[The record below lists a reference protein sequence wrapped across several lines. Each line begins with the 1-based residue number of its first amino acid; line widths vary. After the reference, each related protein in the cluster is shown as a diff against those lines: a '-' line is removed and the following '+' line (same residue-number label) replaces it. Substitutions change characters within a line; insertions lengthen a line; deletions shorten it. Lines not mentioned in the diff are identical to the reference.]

1 MEYIKGAERY
11 QKTFL
16 PDCLEDYVGED
27 NPVRVIDAFVDGLS
41 LNEMGF
47 THAVI
52 GTTGRPP
59 YDPRDLLKLY
69 IYGYFNRI
77 RSSRKLMQECKR
89 NVEVMFLLG
98 KLIPDFRTIADFRK
112 DNAKA
117 LRNVFSEFVKVCLK
131 LELYSKHLLA
141 IDGTKIRAQN
151 SKDNAYNAE
160 ILIKKLER
168 IDGHIREYL
177 AELDTNDHS
186 EQRETSLSAA
196 QVKAAVLELKARKA
210 KYQGYLKE
218 LSGAGN
224 TQILTTDPDCHRM
237 HTKDGF
243 NCCYNV
249 QTAVDADS
257 HLIAE
262 YEVTGNA
269 TDQGLLHKMAEK
281 TKDMLGVQTLEVV
294 ADKGYESRRDIL
306 TCVMEGTV
314 PNVAFKY
321 DKTERI
327 YALDFE
333 EAEITEEMRQS
344 PLPGNIGTCLHAGV
358 LPACYEGTAIDVE
371 LQEKKALG
379 CFTRE
384 EDDTVTC
391 PMGQVLHKVKSKGK
405 SSIYANKDACRQCKN
420 RCTSSKNHK
429 TVLFGPDVVRV
440 GVKMYGKQEDVV
452 HAPPTGHVFH
462 NSFYRREH
470 DKKKVLLKIRADKE
484 KLKQRMCSVEHPFGT
499 IKWYDGA
506 HYVLCRGKE
515 KVTAEMGLSF
525 LSYNLK
531 RAINMV
537 GTKKLIEAMGR

>member
-41 LNEMGF
+41 LNEMGL
-47 THAVI
+47 THSVLAS
-52 GTTGRPP
+52 TGRPP

-168 IDGHIREYL
+168 IDTHIRTYL
-177 AELDTNDHS
+177 AELDQNDHR
-186 EQRETSLSAA
+186 EQAEPMLSPE
-196 QVKAAVLELKARKA
+196 QIRAAVDELRRRRT
-210 KYQGYLKE
+210 KYKEYLRE
-218 LSGAGN
+218 LRDTGQ
-224 TQILTTDPDCHRM
+224 TQILTTDPECHRM

-249 QTAVDADS
+249 QTAVDAGS

-262 YEVTGNA
+262 YEVTDNA

-306 TCVMEGTV
+306 TCVMNATV
-314 PNVAFKY
+314 PNVALKY
-321 DKTERI
+321 DKTERV
-327 YALDFE
+327 YTLDFE
-333 EAEITEEMRQS
+333 AAEITEEMRQS
-344 PLPGNIGTCLHAGV
+344 SLPENIHTCLHAGV

-371 LQEKKALG
+371 LQEQSALG

-391 PMGQVLHKVKSKGK
+391 PMGEVLHKVKDKGK
-405 SSIYANKDACRQCKN
+405 SSVYASKDACRQCKN

-429 TVLFGPDVVRV
+429 TVLFGPGAVRV
-440 GVKMYGKQEDVV
+440 GVRMYGKQEDVV

-462 NSFYRREH
+462 NSFYRKDH
-470 DKKKVLLKIRADKE
+470 DKKKVLLKIRGDKE

-515 KVTAEMGLSF
+515 KVTAEIGLSF

-537 GTKKLIEAMGR
+537 GTRKLIEAMGR